1 MLNCAFMLS
10 MTCWRYD
17 GGVDAATSQLDERLD
32 RLDTCLCCDSHM
44 SVMVSVMLP
53 SVTRMEPPSSSVTS
67 LVTRPSQRSAGEK
80 HVSTI
85 WTSSPTATPS
95 QSRPMATRSMT
106 SALYVT
112 PGSLCASR

>member
-1 MLNCAFMLS
+1 MLNCVFIAS

-32 RLDTCLCCDSHM
+32 RLDTCFCCDSHM

-53 SVTRMEPPSSSVTS
+53 SVTRMAPPSSSVTS

-95 QSRPMATRSMT
+95 QSRPIATRSMT

-112 PGSLCASR
+112 PGSLWASR